1 MKKLLF
7 IFLIS
12 SFWTSCGSSSSEAV
26 SIATDLQSETIL
38 ENEFVLAEMGKG
50 FRIADSYCVSCH
62 SWGAIGENQ
71 VAPSF
76 LEIKK
81 SYREAHVKMDDFKH
95 SMIAF
100 LTLPDQENALMHEAV
115 ETFGVMPKFDL
126 SNEEKNAVATYLWYA
141 SIEKKD
147 GVTSYYPA
155 EKVRFGTAE
164 DSVSYID
171 LGKKY
176 ALQTQA
182 ILGRNLKGVMQSKG
196 VKEAVEF
203 CNLRAYPLTDSMSV
217 ALKVR
222 IKRVSD
228 RPRNPNNKASQLE
241 LRYIEKYKLAL
252 EGGVKIR
259 PEMQEL
265 NGKMVGYYP
274 ITSHEMCLKCHGDK
288 ECEIPAM
295 VLKNIR
301 ELYPNDLATGYDENE
316 LRGIWVVEMDPVN

>member
-38 ENEFVLAEMGKG
+38 ENEFVLDEMGKG

-62 SWGAIGENQ
+62 SWGAIGKNQ

-115 ETFGVMPKFDL
+115 ETFGMMPKFDL
-126 SNEEKNAVATYLWYA
+126 SSEEMNAVATYLWYT
-141 SIEKKD
+141 SIEKED
-147 GVTSYYPA
+147 GFTTYYA
-155 EKVRFGTAE
+155 EDKVRFGRGE
-164 DSVSYID
+164 DSLTYLA

-176 ALQTQA
+176 TLQTKA
-182 ILGRNLKGVMQSKG
+182 ILGKNLKGTMQSKG

-203 CNLRAYPLTDSMSV
+203 CNLRAYPLTDSMSI

-228 RPRNPNNKASQLE
+228 RPRNPNNTANQLE

-252 EGGVKIR
+252 EEGVKIR

-265 NGKMVGYYP
+265 NGVMVGYYP

-288 ECEIPAM
+288 EREIPAM
-295 VLKNIR
+295 ALKNIR
-301 ELYPNDLATGYDENE
+301 ELYPNDLATGYHENE
-316 LRGIWVVEMDPVN
+316 LRGIWVIEMNPVH